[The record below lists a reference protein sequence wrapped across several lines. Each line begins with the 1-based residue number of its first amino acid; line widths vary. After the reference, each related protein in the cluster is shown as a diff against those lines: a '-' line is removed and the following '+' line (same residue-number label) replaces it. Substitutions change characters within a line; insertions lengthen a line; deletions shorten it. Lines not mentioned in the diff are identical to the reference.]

1 MKKKNAFVLL
11 IELFI
16 SFFKVGLLTFGG
28 GYAMIPIIQK
38 EVVEKRKWMNG
49 NDILDILAISEST
62 PGPIAVNSATYVGY
76 KVMGFWGSLVATIG
90 LAIPSF
96 IIIFVISLFYEKFL
110 SFHVVNAIFKGVKV
124 GVIIL
129 LILAVIKL
137 KKNVEVN
144 TLGLVLFTITLVGM
158 LLLTFFNIKIP
169 SVSII
174 FIALGLLVGVIA
186 TALTHKKEDRK

>member
-1 MKKKNAFVLL
+1 MKKKNSFVLL
-11 IELFI
+11 WELFI
-16 SFFKVGLLTFGG
+16 TFFKVGLLTFGG

-62 PGPIAVNSATYVGY
+62 PGPIAVNSATYVGF

-96 IIIFVISLFYEKFL
+96 VIIFVISLFYEQFL
-110 SFHVVNAIFKGVKV
+110 SWRIVAAIFKGLKV
-124 GVIIL
+124 GVVIL

-137 KKNVEVN
+137 KKSVKVN
-144 TLGLVLFTITLVGM
+144 TLGIILFTATLAGM
-158 LLLTFFNIKIP
+158 LLLTFFNIKIQ

-174 FIALGLLVGVIA
+174 FIVLSMLVGIIA
-186 TALTHKKEDRK
+186 TALEKKGEKK